1 MRAGRKI
8 KANVAKNKKKKGG
21 LSLYS
26 VILLHA
32 GVHAHL
38 RVGGISA
45 QSRA

>member
-8 KANVAKNKKKKGG
+8 KANVAKNKKKGG